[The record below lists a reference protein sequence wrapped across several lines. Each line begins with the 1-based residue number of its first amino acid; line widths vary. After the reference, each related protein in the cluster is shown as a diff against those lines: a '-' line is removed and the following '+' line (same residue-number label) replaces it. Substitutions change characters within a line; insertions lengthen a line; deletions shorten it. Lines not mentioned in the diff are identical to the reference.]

1 MQIITSQVIIIIS
14 PLIFWDA
21 WLISAFKEKLWI
33 PCCHLTPYWKISRLA
48 SFSSTCQDWY
58 ITKALI
64 RIVLGR
70 LPLIHMVMGLSL
82 QAFWQKE
89 LILRRNFGY
98 SHLETARTTEG
109 GVQPPG
115 LTMEKI
121 KRKAGLSQFYIW
133 IFSLFLP
140 FSLRARSGST
150 IRGILNFSN
159 QTLIPNKRG

>member
-1 MQIITSQVIIIIS
+1 MQIITSQVIIIS

-21 WLISAFKEKLWI
+21 WLILCLQGEALNSLL
-33 PCCHLTPYWKISRLA
+33 HLTPYWKISRLA

-58 ITKALI
+58 ITQAAI
-64 RIVLGR
+64 HIVLGR

-98 SHLETARTTEG
+98 SRLETARTTEG
-109 GVQPPG
+109 GAQPPG

-121 KRKAGLSQFYIW
+121 KRNAGLSQFYIW

-140 FSLRARSGST
+140 FSLRARSGPT
-150 IRGILNFSN
+150 ISVILNFSN
-159 QTLIPNKRG
+159 QILIPNKRG

>member
-1 MQIITSQVIIIIS
+1 MIS

-21 WLISAFKEKLWI
+21 WLILCLQGEALNSLLPFNSILKDFQTGFLYF
-33 PCCHLTPYWKISRLA
+33 HLPRLIHYQGTHTHYA
-48 SFSSTCQDWY
+48 
-58 ITKALI
+58 
-64 RIVLGR
+64 GR

-98 SHLETARTTEG
+98 SRLETARTTEG
-109 GVQPPG
+109 GAQPPG

-121 KRKAGLSQFYIW
+121 KRNAGLSQFYIW

-140 FSLRARSGST
+140 FSLRARSGPT
-150 IRGILNFSN
+150 IRVILNFSN